1 MAAAV
6 ILEFDGVDAA
16 QYEAVNSKLGIDMV
30 SGKGD
35 WPDGLRS
42 HVAGTTDG
50 GGLVVA
56 EVWDSPAAQEAFM
69 GSRLG
74 AALAEV
80 GLPAPVRVTWVDLLA
95 HRTF

>member
-6 ILEFDGVDAA
+6 ILEFEGVGSS
-16 QYEAVNSKLGIDMV
+16 QYEAVNAKLGIDPV

-35 WPDGLRS
+35 WPAGLRS

-56 EVWDSPAAQEAFM
+56 EVWDSQEAQAAFM
-69 GSRLG
+69 EGRLG
-74 AALAEV
+74 AALGEV
-80 GLPAPVRVTWVDLLA
+80 GVPAPVRVTWVELLA
-95 HRTF
+95 HHTP

>member
-6 ILEFDGVDAA
+6 ILEFEGVDGS
-16 QYEAVNSKLGIDMV
+16 QYEAVNSKLGIDMA

-35 WPDGLRS
+35 WPAGMRS
-42 HVAGTTDG
+42 HVAGTTDS

-56 EVWDSPAAQEAFM
+56 EVWDSQDAQGAFM
-69 GSRLG
+69 ESRLG

-80 GLPAPVRVTWVDLLA
+80 GLPAPARVTWVELLA
-95 HRTF
+95 HHTP